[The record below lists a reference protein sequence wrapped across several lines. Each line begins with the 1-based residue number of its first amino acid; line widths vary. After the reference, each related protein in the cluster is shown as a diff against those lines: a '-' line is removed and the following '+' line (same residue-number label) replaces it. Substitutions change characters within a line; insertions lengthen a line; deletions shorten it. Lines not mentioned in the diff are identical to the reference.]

1 MFIMQQLGSIFKGGK
16 RIRSLLVVLVSTK
29 EIMEEVFQCL
39 ILENYWT
46 TGIIDS
52 KAQGIFSL

>member
-1 MFIMQQLGSIFKGGK
+1 MFLMQQLGSIFKGGK
-16 RIRSLLVVLVSTK
+16 RIRSLLVLVSTK
-29 EIMEEVFQCL
+29 EIMEEVFVCL
-39 ILENYWT
+39 ILENSWT